1 MFPLSG
7 TDMILCG
14 GDFDSFEVTIA
25 DAVYNDP
32 ALRKDLTTK
41 GPCPKCARHGH

>member
-1 MFPLSG
+1 MFPLFWDG
-7 TDMILCG
+7 MILCG

-41 GPCPKCARHGH
+41 GPCSKVRRDRH

>member
-1 MFPLSG
+1 MFPLAWPG
-7 TDMILCG
+7 YQLCG

-32 ALRKDLTTK
+32 EIRKTLITK
-41 GPCPKCARHGH
+41 GALY